1 MAALWQQQRPWA
13 TSCSAVR
20 YAGPAAAPFPAAAV
34 VTPAPAV
41 PVAATT
47 TTTAAALVPVTTV
60 QALERS
66 NEVLSRQRWAAV
78 GLVLLAAV
86 ILLVLMLWVWLK
98 DRCTGDGDC
107 ASLCPRADVPCASRC
122 NRGRCE
128 QVPVSCTQPG
138 QAWCP
143 SRRACIDTRTEVCA
157 APGFM
162 PVAPIT
168 PPPPVS
174 PVTPPAPAP
183 AVQHALVGQQ
193 QQQQQAA
200 PFPLPAAPWDVAG
213 GIAPVATPTE
223 PVGPDDFTT
232 VTLVPVMMRC
242 VWEAAYGPQTV
253 VVNGVT
259 YVVDAQAGTV
269 HLVDGDGR
277 LWECGSGGR
286 WWHMGPLDGAGPAA
300 MNGGDSNG
308 DGDYTAATAG
318 AADTVV
324 VCWDQ
329 GADVVWTSDAYGRT
343 WAAPRKG
350 AQGWAPCDPTTG
362 ASSVAPPPPVPINAA
377 TARHD
382 IARGRAS
389 VSAAA
394 ATIAPTAP

>member
-20 YAGPAAAPFPAAAV
+20 YAGPAAPPFPAAAV
-34 VTPAPAV
+34 VAPVPAA

-47 TTTAAALVPVTTV
+47 TATAALIPAATV

-66 NEVLSRQRWAAV
+66 NEVLSRQRWAAI

-168 PPPPVS
+168 PPPP
-174 PVTPPAPAP
+174 PVTPAP
-183 AVQHALVGQQ
+183 AVQHGLMGQQ
-193 QQQQQAA
+193 QQTQPQQQAP
-200 PFPLPAAPWDVAG
+200 PFPLPVSSWNAPECAPAGNVAPTS
-213 GIAPVATPTE
+213 PVE
-223 PVGPDDFTT
+223 PDDFTA
-232 VTLVPVMMRC
+232 VSLVPVMMRC
-242 VWEAAYGPQTV
+242 VWEASYGPQTV

-259 YVVDAQAGTV
+259 YVVDTQGGTV
-269 HLVDGDGR
+269 RLIDGDGR
-277 LWECGSGGR
+277 PWECGSGGR
-286 WWHMGPLDGAGPAA
+286 WWHMGPLDATGPATDGA
-300 MNGGDSNG
+300 NSGGGNVN
-308 DGDYTAATAG
+308 DYYEAA
-318 AADTVV
+318 AADTV

-329 GADVVWTSDAYGRT
+329 GMDMVWTSDAYGRT

-350 AQGWAPCDPTTG
+350 AQGWTPCDPASG
-362 ASSVAPPPPVPINAA
+362 ASSVAPPPPVTIDAA

-389 VSAAA
+389 MAAA
-394 ATIAPTAP
+394 AAAVTPNATTAM